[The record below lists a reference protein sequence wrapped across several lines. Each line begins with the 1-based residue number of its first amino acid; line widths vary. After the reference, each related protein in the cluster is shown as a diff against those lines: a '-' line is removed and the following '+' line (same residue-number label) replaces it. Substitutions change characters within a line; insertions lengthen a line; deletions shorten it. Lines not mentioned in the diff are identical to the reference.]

1 MLELIVDAYQ
11 EFFWPPPDWRYSP
24 SVRRTETDEDPF
36 SHGSCVA
43 SKATGAQNGV
53 SKTSRLVVVKS
64 TLDLADIAW
73 AFQEILNDVAKL
85 QNRRVVV
92 LLAATT
98 IAAWRPEAFQDARF
112 SRLYLRMKN
121 LIELG
126 AVVVVP
132 AGDYGQ
138 RSFFAD
144 TVPAVFASP
153 SKIPGQQAL
162 PLLVAGTVDNKGA
175 EAQWS
180 QNTLT
185 DGMVWAPGVKVSCT
199 KKGWSLRSTETGTS
213 ISAGMVRRV
222 S

>member
-1 MLELIVDAYQ
+1 MLEPFVNVYQ

-24 SVRRTETDEDPF
+24 SVKRTETDDDPF

-64 TLDLADIAW
+64 TLDLADIVW

-162 PLLVAGTVDNKGA
+162 PLLVAGAVDNKGA
-175 EAQWS
+175 EAPWS

-199 KKGWSLRSTETGTS
+199 KKGWSLRPTETGTS
-213 ISAGMVRRV
+213 ISAGMVRRA

>member
-1 MLELIVDAYQ
+1 M
-11 EFFWPPPDWRYSP
+11 
-24 SVRRTETDEDPF
+24 
-36 SHGSCVA
+36 
-43 SKATGAQNGV
+43 
-53 SKTSRLVVVKS
+53 KS
-64 TLDLADIAW
+64 SLDLVDIAW
-73 AFQEILNDVAKL
+73 AFQQIVNDVAQL
-85 QNRRVVV
+85 RSRRVVV

-98 IAAWRPEAFQDARF
+98 IEAWRPEAFQDARF

-126 AVVVVP
+126 AVIVVP
-132 AGDYGQ
+132 AGDYAQ

-162 PLLVAGTVDNKGA
+162 PLLVAGAVDNKGA
-175 EAQWS
+175 EAPWS

-185 DGMVWAPGVKVSCT
+185 DSMVWAPGVKVACT
-199 KKGWSLRSTETGTS
+199 KKGWNLRSTETGTS